1 MVSYWGL
8 HLEKIMNIHQLNSL
22 LLLDDTTPDES
33 KPLSTQMA
41 EPTEVEKLRAADRI
55 ASQVGVTDS
64 NYVQHMDKLGEEGS
78 QVSPSTSS
86 SSTDTSSG
94 DTSTDDTGAGSSD
107 DFGGMDDG
115 MGGDPGSD
123 DPAPDDNP
131 DDASGD
137 AADQPTDDKPK
148 DTKDDTKADDT
159 KVDDG
164 ADKKDDKAAKKE
176 EKPDKP
182 DDKEPKEPKEK
193 PSEEKSGGI
202 DDAKPAQESLRDDVQ
217 DFSYIYQGKTLYP
230 YLSVQNLAIEAVDE
244 SEYTDRRFLDG
255 PAPIE
260 KIGSYAW
267 DKTKQFG
274 SWLKQMGVEY
284 GPQVLSTLGEGVAFI
299 MGKSARM
306 LVSTVELVRRYVN
319 TIGLN
324 FSKLEKEVDNLIA
337 HVTMAAESGHKNAN
351 GAFEKE
357 KPLNM
362 LLIGNSFNVGENV
375 KAMTKFVDTYIAGLD
390 KLMREEF
397 KLTMHLMDMDAASAV
412 HDISTL
418 LGVAHIGTVLKPGEI
433 SGYEVKSELLAPYAS
448 PTSGM
453 GNIRLCAH
461 VPKSKLQT
469 SEEFRSAYQKSTMFL
484 AMDMHGAKTAQR
496 IEYIDADELLI
507 MLQNLKVLCGK
518 CKHHQ
523 QFYKETEA
531 SINSLSTKMK
541 TFFGKIVSSKKKLN
555 IEDTTMELVYLK
567 MGFVDRVYIPCA
579 MDLHDYT
586 AKVVAAAID
595 YSKHCLKSYT

>member
-1 MVSYWGL
+1 
-8 HLEKIMNIHQLNSL
+8 MNIHRLTSL
-22 LLLDDTTPDES
+22 LLLDDTATDDT
-33 KPLSTQMA
+33 KPLSAKMA
-41 EPTEVEKLRAADRI
+41 EPTELDKLRAADRI
-55 ASQVGVTDS
+55 ASQAGVTDS
-64 NYVQHMDKLGEEGS
+64 NYVEHMDKLGEEGS
-78 QVSPSTSS
+78 QVTPDSS
-86 SSTDTSSG
+86 SSSGDTSSG
-94 DTSTDDTGAGSSD
+94 DTSTDDSSSGSSD
-107 DFGGMDDG
+107 DFGGMDGD
-115 MGGDPGSD
+115 MGGDPGAT

-131 DDASGD
+131 DDTSGD
-137 AADQPTDDKPK
+137 GTDGEPAEDKNK
-148 DTKDDTKADDT
+148 DTKDDTKAKDDT
-159 KVDDG
+159 VKE
-164 ADKKDDKAAKKE
+164 DDKAAKKDD
-176 EKPDKP
+176 KPVKP

-193 PSEEKSGGI
+193 PAEEKSGGI

-217 DFSYIYQGKTLYP
+217 DFSYIYEGKALYP
-230 YLSVQNLAIEAVDE
+230 YLGVQNVATEAIDE
-244 SEYTDRRFLDG
+244 SEYTDRRFQDG

-267 DKTKQFG
+267 SKTKQFG
-274 SWLKQMGVEY
+274 GWLKQMGVEY

-324 FSKLEKEVDNLIA
+324 FSKLEKEIDSLIA
-337 HVTMAAESGHKNAN
+337 HVTMASESGHKNAN

-357 KPLNM
+357 KTLNM
-362 LLIGNSFNVGENV
+362 LLIGNSFNVDENV
-375 KAMTKFVDTYIAGLD
+375 KAMTKFVDTYISGLD

-397 KLTMHLMDMDAASAV
+397 KLTMHLMDMDAASAA

-418 LGVAHIGTVLKPGEI
+418 LGVAHIGTVLKPGEVA
-433 SGYEVKSELLAPYAS
+433 GYEVKSELLAPYAS

-461 VPKSKLQT
+461 VPKTKLQT

-484 AMDMHGAKTAQR
+484 AMDMHGAKSAQR
-496 IEYIDADELLI
+496 IEHIDADELLA

-518 CKHHQ
+518 CRHHQ

-541 TFFGKIVSSKKKLN
+541 TFFGGIVSSKKKLN
-555 IEDTTMELVYLK
+555 VEDTTMELVYLK